1 MGRKK
6 AIIHN
11 GFILVNKP
19 PGPTSHQA
27 ASTLGK
33 IIKGRRGIEGIL
45 DPFASGLLVIAFGQ
59 ATRFLQFFDPLMK
72 AYEATIKLGQTTDT
86 LDLEGKV
93 TEEKPVPE
101 LEKNILSDVAL
112 HFQGTIE
119 QVPPVFS
126 NLKVDGVRSHVLA
139 RKGTFPELK
148 PRDAKIEAIRLRQ
161 SAPDELILHATVGR
175 GCYIRS
181 LARDIAHELGTV
193 GHLTKL
199 HRVAIGPLRC
209 ADAFSPDKAGKD
221 NLIEAGSLLEWVP
234 ELKLEYEDMRAISQ
248 GKKVNIHKQDGN
260 YRLTCNEMFF
270 GIGQI
275 KESTLR
281 AFKLIPINEEL
292 ISTLH

>member
-11 GFILVNKP
+11 GFVLVNKP
-19 PGPTSHQA
+19 TGPTSHQA
-27 ASTLGK
+27 ASSLGK
-33 IIKGRRGIEGIL
+33 NIKGRRGIEGIL

-148 PRDAKIEAIRLRQ
+148 PRDAKIESIRLRQ

-181 LARDIAHELGTV
+181 LARDIAQELGTV

-209 ADAFSPDKAGKD
+209 ADAVSPDKADKE
-221 NLIEAGSLLEWVP
+221 NLVEAGNLLEWVP
-234 ELKLEYEDMRAISQ
+234 ELKLELDEMKAVSQ
-248 GKKVNIHKQDGN
+248 GKRISIHKQDGN
-260 YRLTCNEMFF
+260 YRLRCNETFF

-275 KESTLR
+275 KDSTLR

-292 ISTLH
+292 ISSLH